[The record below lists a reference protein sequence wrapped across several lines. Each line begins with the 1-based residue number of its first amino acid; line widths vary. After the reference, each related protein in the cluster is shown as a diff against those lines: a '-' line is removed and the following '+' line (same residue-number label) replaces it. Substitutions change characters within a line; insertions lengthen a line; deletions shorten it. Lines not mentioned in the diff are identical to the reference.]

1 MSYETT
7 FTFVFVAILVAVVG
21 GFFLGGLGL
30 MIAIVLLGIGVLSAA
45 ADAAAGHSPHAAEPP
60 HPTRYACPGCG
71 ADAYFGQ
78 PFCPECGAALPAA
91 GKFQA

>member
-1 MSYETT
+1 MSYQSTGA
-7 FTFVFVAILVAVVG
+7 FVLVAILVAVVG
-21 GFFLGGLGL
+21 GFLFGGLGL
-30 MIAIVLLGIGVLSAA
+30 MAAIVIMGIAVLSASGDLEA
-45 ADAAAGHSPHAAEPP
+45 RLSPHPAEPP

-78 PFCPECGAALPAA
+78 PFCQQCGAALPAA